1 MDERKLE
8 RHFISAIIPAAG
20 QGTRMKA
27 SINKQYLTLKGK
39 PILSYTLE
47 VFEKCPLV
55 DEIVVVINENEQS
68 IFRRQILSP
77 GHFSKIKIAFG
88 GASRQE
94 SVYKGLKQANPKCDL
109 VLIHDGARPLINSDL
124 ILRCIYETLQH
135 HATIV
140 AVPAKNTIK
149 VVNDR
154 GKVEYTPNRKNL
166 YEVQT
171 PQSFDYGLIMKAHEK
186 AIEESAEATD
196 DAALVERM
204 GETVSIVKGH
214 YNNLKITTPED
225 LVIASSIIAVMR

>member
-1 MDERKLE
+1 M
-8 RHFISAIIPAAG
+8 
-20 QGTRMKA
+20 
-27 SINKQYLTLKGK
+27 
-39 PILSYTLE
+39 
-47 VFEKCPLV
+47 
-55 DEIVVVINENEQS
+55 
-68 IFRRQILSP
+68 
-77 GHFSKIKIAFG
+77 
-88 GASRQE
+88 
-94 SVYKGLKQANPKCDL
+94 
-109 VLIHDGARPLINSDL
+109 
-124 ILRCIYETLQH
+124 
-135 HATIV
+135 